1 MEFIL
6 MDKSLERKLKDLR
19 KRIRKLDSAVVAFSG
34 GVDSSLVLRIC
45 REELGEKALA
55 VTTVPDDYPS
65 EDLTIARRVAKV
77 IGTSHVEHSASD
89 REPHRSSSVYSS
101 LKSLAMRMKLKN
113 VIDGSHCDDRRENG
127 KSYVAAKR
135 AGVKSPLL
143 ESDLTKAEIRLLS
156 KELGLPNWDKPSSSK
171 KNKGALEKAEKYLHR
186 LGIRNARLKRKGRKL
201 YLLIEDP
208 TVAIFIKNQEKIRK
222 RMKALG
228 FSACLLELS

>member
-1 MEFIL
+1 MEIKI

-45 REELGEKALA
+45 REELGEKAIA
-55 VTTVPDDYPS
+55 VTTVSEDYPS
-65 EDLTIARRVAKV
+65 EDLSIARRVAKV
-77 IGTSHVEHSASD
+77 IGTNHVAHGTSEKT
-89 REPHRSSSVYSS
+89 PHRSSSVYSS
-101 LKSLAMRMKLKN
+101 LKSLAMRMKMKN
-113 VIDGSHCDDRRENG
+113 VIDGSHRDDHREKG
-127 KSYVAAKR
+127 KSYIAAKK
-135 AGVKSPLL
+135 AGVRSPLL

-171 KNKGALEKAEKYLHR
+171 KKGSMEKARKYLSR
-186 LGIRNARLKRKGRKL
+186 IGIKNAKLKRSGRKL
-201 YLLIEDP
+201 YITIEDP
-208 TVAIFIKNQEKIRK
+208 TIAVFIKNQEKIRK